1 MRLQADSITGTL
13 SYLRAATV
21 LVLMSPVFSA
31 HTQDLEPRA
40 YTNTPVG
47 MNFLLV
53 GYQYSQ
59 GGLLFDP
66 AVPITDADANVNMGL
81 LGYVHTLA
89 IADKSAKV
97 GVLLPFAGLDANG
110 YVEGSFRTREDQGLA
125 DPAFYFTINL
135 YGAPALSFEEFKDY
149 QQDMI
154 IGLAFKLTAPLG
166 VYEADKLLNIGTNR
180 WSFKPEIG
188 ISQAI
193 GRWTLDAAAAATL
206 YTDNDEFD
214 NGKTRQQDAIYSVQG
229 HVVYTFP
236 GNNYG
241 PALALPITRVA
252 ARRLMVLQ
260 EMTCNRTG
268 APASPWHS
276 RSTAT
281 TRSSY
286 LATVVSAP
294 EPVPTMTHSALH
306 GNIAGAGVIKSG
318 LYSGSRSCVSSFE
331 PVCALT
337 PDHQYGQH
345 RIVAA
350 GSRRCFLYRADYPH
364 PHCRALTPPA
374 VWSMQGL
381 YRYLQ

>member
-110 YVEGSFRTREDQGLA
+110 YVEGVFRTREDQGLA

-154 IGLAFKLTAPLG
+154 IGLAFKITAPLG
-166 VYEADKLLNIGTNR
+166 VYEDDKLLNIGTNR
-180 WSFKPEIG
+180 WSFNPEIG

-193 GRWTLDAAAAATL
+193 GRLTLEAAAAATL

-229 HVVYTFP
+229 HVVYSFP
-236 GNNYG
+236 GNIWTSVGATYYSG
-241 PALALPITRVA
+241 GRTTIDGVTRND
-252 ARRLMVLQ
+252 LQ
-260 EMTCNRTG
+260 QNWRTG
-268 APASPWHS
+268 FTVAFPVNRHHS
-276 RSTAT
+276 IKIFGNSGVSTRT
-281 TRSSY
+281 GTDYDS
-286 LATVVSAP
+286 L
-294 EPVPTMTHSALH
+294 
-306 GNIAGAGVIKSG
+306 GIAW
-318 LYSGSRSCVSSFE
+318 
-331 PVCALT
+331 
-337 PDHQYGQH
+337 QYRWG
-345 RIVAA
+345 
-350 GSRRCFLYRADYPH
+350 GGY
-364 PHCRALTPPA
+364 
-374 VWSMQGL
+374 
-381 YRYLQ
+381 

>member
-1 MRLQADSITGTL
+1 MRLQAESITGTL
-13 SYLRAATV
+13 AYLRAVTV
-21 LVLMSPVFSA
+21 LVLMSLVFNLHA
-31 HTQDLEPRA
+31 QDLEPRA
-40 YTNTPVG
+40 YSNTPVG

-110 YVEGSFRTREDQGLA
+110 YVEGVFRTREDQGLA

-236 GNNYG
+236 GNIWASVGATYYTG
-241 PALALPITRVA
+241 GRTTIDGVTRND
-252 ARRLMVLQ
+252 LQ
-260 EMTCNRTG
+260 QNWRTG
-268 APASPWHS
+268 FTVAFPVNRHHS
-276 RSTAT
+276 IKIFGNSGVSTRT
-281 TRSSY
+281 GTDYDS
-286 LATVVSAP
+286 L
-294 EPVPTMTHSALH
+294 
-306 GNIAGAGVIKSG
+306 GIAW
-318 LYSGSRSCVSSFE
+318 
-331 PVCALT
+331 
-337 PDHQYGQH
+337 QYRWG
-345 RIVAA
+345 
-350 GSRRCFLYRADYPH
+350 GGY
-364 PHCRALTPPA
+364 
-374 VWSMQGL
+374 
-381 YRYLQ
+381 

>member
-1 MRLQADSITGTL
+1 MRLQAESITGTL
-13 SYLRAATV
+13 AYLRAVTV
-21 LVLMSPVFSA
+21 LVLMSLVFNLHA
-31 HTQDLEPRA
+31 QDLEPRA
-40 YTNTPVG
+40 YSNTPVG

-110 YVEGSFRTREDQGLA
+110 YVEGVFRTREDQGLA

-236 GNNYG
+236 RHIWASVGATYYTG
-241 PALALPITRVA
+241 GRTTIDGVTRND
-252 ARRLMVLQ
+252 LQ
-260 EMTCNRTG
+260 QNWRTG
-268 APASPWHS
+268 FTVAFPVNRHHS
-276 RSTAT
+276 IKIFGNSGVSTRT
-281 TRSSY
+281 GTDYDS
-286 LATVVSAP
+286 L
-294 EPVPTMTHSALH
+294 
-306 GNIAGAGVIKSG
+306 GIAW
-318 LYSGSRSCVSSFE
+318 
-331 PVCALT
+331 
-337 PDHQYGQH
+337 QYRWG
-345 RIVAA
+345 
-350 GSRRCFLYRADYPH
+350 GGY
-364 PHCRALTPPA
+364 
-374 VWSMQGL
+374 
-381 YRYLQ
+381 

>member
-1 MRLQADSITGTL
+1 MRLQAESITGTL
-13 SYLRAATV
+13 AYLRAVTV
-21 LVLMSPVFSA
+21 LVLMSLVFNLHA
-31 HTQDLEPRA
+31 QDLEPRA
-40 YTNTPVG
+40 YSNTPVG

-110 YVEGSFRTREDQGLA
+110 YVEGVFRTREDQGLA

-193 GRWTLDAAAAATL
+193 GRWTLDAAAAAVF

-214 NGKTRQQDAIYSVQG
+214 NDKTRQQDAIYSVQG
-229 HVVYTFP
+229 HVIYTFP
-236 GNNYG
+236 GNIWTSVGATYYMG
-241 PALALPITRVA
+241 GRTTIDGVTRND
-252 ARRLMVLQ
+252 LQ
-260 EMTCNRTG
+260 QNWRTG
-268 APASPWHS
+268 FTVAFPVNRHHS
-276 RSTAT
+276 IKIFGNSGVSTRT
-281 TRSSY
+281 GTDYDS
-286 LATVVSAP
+286 L
-294 EPVPTMTHSALH
+294 
-306 GNIAGAGVIKSG
+306 GIAW
-318 LYSGSRSCVSSFE
+318 
-331 PVCALT
+331 
-337 PDHQYGQH
+337 QYRWG
-345 RIVAA
+345 
-350 GSRRCFLYRADYPH
+350 GGY
-364 PHCRALTPPA
+364 
-374 VWSMQGL
+374 
-381 YRYLQ
+381 